1 MPPNVQSLFPDC
13 VATASGLIAAA
24 DGVLY
29 PEESASIA
37 HAVAKR
43 QQEFRAGRICARQA
57 LQLLGCS
64 PGPLA
69 RQQDGAIA
77 WPEDIV
83 GALAH
88 NETWCAAAVA
98 RRSDL
103 AGIGFDIETVA
114 RVGPNLWRRILT
126 EEERSWVASL
136 PEDQAQQWA
145 ALIFSAKEAVYKC
158 VAGLVRCRIGFMDA
172 VISPE
177 TRGDV
182 FAVTLSAQSAAGLP
196 EGLRLQGRY
205 RFYDGAI
212 FTGLVLV

>member
-1 MPPNVQSLFPDC
+1 MPLNVQSLFPDC

-24 DGVLY
+24 EGVLY

-57 LQLLGCS
+57 LQHLGCS

-69 RQQDGAIA
+69 RQQDGAIV
-77 WPEDIV
+77 WPEGVV

-88 NETWCAAAVA
+88 KEVWCAAAVA
-98 RRSDL
+98 RRSAF
-103 AGIGFDIETVA
+103 AGIGLDIETVA

-126 EEERSWVASL
+126 AEEHGWIAGQ

-158 VAGLVRCRIGFMDA
+158 VAGLVHCRIGFMDA
-172 VISPE
+172 AISPE
-177 TRGDV
+177 MEGDC
-182 FAVTLSAQSAAGLP
+182 FTVTLSAQSAVGLSD
-196 EGLRLQGRY
+196 GRSLQGRY
-205 RFYDGAI
+205 CFHAGAV
-212 FTGLVLV
+212 FTGLVLA